1 VPAPILVSPPVPTRL
16 PASVSAFAC
25 VSTVLVPLSV
35 IALASESPLAA
46 ACNVV
51 PFAKV
56 RSPVPSAVLEAT
68 ASVPALSAVPPEY
81 KLLPDSVTV
90 PVPALVRPPLPERE
104 EARATLL
111 PLVSN
116 VPPAAPSGARR
127 EEMSVLVL
135 LAHCRPPPFRVIC
148 PEPKLLAALKLI
160 RPPVTVVAPV

>member
-1 VPAPILVSPPVPTRL
+1 ML

-35 IALASESPLAA
+35 IALASETPLAA

-56 RSPVPSAVLEAT
+56 RSPVPSAVLDPI

-81 KLLPDSVTV
+81 KLLPDSVSV
-90 PVPALVRPPLPERE
+90 PAPILVSPPVPLMVPASV
-104 EARATLL
+104 ALL

-116 VPPAAPSGARR
+116 VPPPLLSATVRLMVKPERNCKAPPPKA
-127 EEMSVLVL
+127 
-135 LAHCRPPPFRVIC
+135 RPPALPPRLLSADTASVPVLIVVP
-148 PEPKLLAALKLI
+148 PE
-160 RPPVTVVAPV
+160 